1 MSTDLIVNIGEQ
13 HSRLSVLETKVAIN
27 VGNIEALQS
36 KFDWGQKDA
45 AESRTKIYN
54 RLSDLD
60 GKISNKI
67 TDLDGKISNKIGDL
81 DGRVNSMALSGQRQ
95 VIITLLGFI
104 STLILLIFN
113 LATR

>member
-27 VGNIEALQS
+27 IGNIEALQS
-36 KFDWGQKDA
+36 KFDWAQKDA

-54 RLSDLD
+54 RISDLD
-60 GKISNKI
+60 GK
-67 TDLDGKISNKIGDL
+67 
-81 DGRVNSMALSGQRQ
+81 VNSMALSGQRQ

-104 STLILLIFN
+104 STLVLLIFN
-113 LATR
+113 LVTR